1 MHSAIWSLF
10 MKRVVSIAT
19 LFVVFLSLLSCGNR
33 KTKARQ
39 EDVAEE
45 NGKEW
50 FVLGMI
56 AGDSPFDYTENG
68 ELRFSIGGVPFHV
81 YGPRSDR
88 GIIDLCPDRD
98 RGADSLSFADFLSV
112 DLALFDI
119 FGQPVYSGSRSLF
132 QKGYSDSRDLFY
144 YLEKHKRDNKG
155 IDEESLY
162 RFFSLM
168 PEDWQSLRFDPKD
181 QPGMNRAVSFATDF
195 EMNSIYE
202 PVEDVVVLV
211 GYHSSFNLVR
221 VFLFGKEVQ

>member
-1 MHSAIWSLF
+1 MNRALSL
-10 MKRVVSIAT
+10 AT
-19 LFVVFLSLLSCGNR
+19 LFAVFLSLLSCGNR
-33 KTKARQ
+33 NTKAKQ
-39 EDVAEE
+39 EVVAEE

-56 AGDSPFDYTENG
+56 VGDSPFDFTENG

-81 YGPRSDR
+81 YGPRSDG

-112 DLALFDI
+112 DVALLDI

-132 QKGYSDSRDLFY
+132 QKGYSDFGERFY

-155 IDEESLY
+155 IDEESLD

-168 PEDWQSLRFDPKD
+168 PEDRQSVRFNPYVRSA
-181 QPGMNRAVSFATDF
+181 MTRAFSFATDF

-202 PVEDVVVLV
+202 PVEGVVVLV

-221 VFLFGKEVQ
+221 VFLFGKEVR